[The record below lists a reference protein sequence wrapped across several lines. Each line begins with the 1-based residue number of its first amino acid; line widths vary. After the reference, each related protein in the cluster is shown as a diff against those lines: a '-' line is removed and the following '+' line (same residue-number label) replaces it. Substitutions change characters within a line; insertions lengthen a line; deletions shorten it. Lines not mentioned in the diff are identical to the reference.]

1 MKVLWNPKTN
11 IEVPKAGKMVNENS
25 FYKAENYFLDVV
37 NVNIVFIILFTLL
50 FRFLLELG
58 SCILLSRFS
67 RGFLDPGD
75 MGSGVEIDLNF
86 TLRRFIGF
94 FLSFFEPLDER
105 SRFVMDFLSNIFG
118 DIFLGNLKLK

>member
-1 MKVLWNPKTN
+1 
-11 IEVPKAGKMVNENS
+11 MVSENS

-37 NVNIVFIILFTLL
+37 NVTIIFFPLL
-50 FRFLLELG
+50 FRFLLELR

>member
-1 MKVLWNPKTN
+1 
-11 IEVPKAGKMVNENS
+11 MVSENS
-25 FYKAENYFLDVV
+25 FYKAENYFLDVD
-37 NVNIVFIILFTLL
+37 NVTIIFFPLL
-50 FRFLLELG
+50 FRFLLELR

-94 FLSFFEPLDER
+94 FDLISFIF
-105 SRFVMDFLSNIFG
+105 SFVKYMEQS
-118 DIFLGNLKLK
+118 DIQQD